1 MGGRKAEYGMQ
12 VGLECPLVSVNAV
25 DEKKWWQ
32 DFYSWKRDSLWVR
45 V

>member
-25 DEKKWWQ
+25 DEKNGGRI
-32 DFYSWKRDSLWVR
+32 FTVGNGILYG
-45 V
+45 